1 MLSQLKSLTK
11 ASVVYGVGHILARLV
26 TFLLLPYYS
35 FHLTPAE
42 YGEVTLYFLFMGVM
56 QTFFVYGMDIAYLRY
71 YTMESDDTARKR
83 ITGTTIWTSL
93 ISTSGLS
100 LLMILFAGPI
110 GNALIIKPVHPD
122 IVASMII
129 LCSGIMF
136 FDTLVTFPYLLL
148 RGSHR
153 PFSFTSVKIINVAI
167 NIGLNIW
174 FVGSLNWGITGIL
187 WANLIS
193 SAVTLVILIPD
204 LIRAG
209 ALVIERKLLLEM
221 IRFGIPNIP
230 TYLFVMVV
238 ELADRKFLEL
248 YRGLDESGLY
258 SAGYKLGMFMAV
270 VTAAFRFAWQPFFLS
285 HAKDENAPSLF
296 ARVLTYYLTITGFLF
311 VGLTFFVQ
319 PIIETKWP
327 GIGFIIDQRYWAGLA
342 VFPVILL
349 AHIFDGVYA
358 NLMVGVY
365 LKKLTRKLPAVTG
378 AAALFTIVG
387 NIVFTPIYGMWA
399 AAYITLIAFLLQA
412 FLLWLVV
419 RKAYSVPYEWTRML
433 KLSIVC
439 AVLLSLGMLPFLSA
453 WWVRALLLLM
463 FPAALYLA
471 RFFDEREL
479 YYLRK
484 AFARA

>member
-1 MLSQLKSLTK
+1 M
-11 ASVVYGVGHILARLV
+11 ARLV

-35 FHLTPAE
+35 YHLTPSE
-42 YGEVTLYFLFMGVM
+42 YGEVTLYYIFMGVA
-56 QTFFVYGMDIAYLRY
+56 QTFFVYGLDIAYLRY
-71 YTMESDDTARKR
+71 FTMESDPEEKKR

-93 ISTSGLS
+93 ISSAS
-100 LLMILFAGPI
+100 LTLLLIVSARFI
-110 GNALIIKPVHPD
+110 GDMLIFKPVHPE
-122 IVASMII
+122 IVPNMIR
-129 LCSGIMF
+129 LCAGIMF

-153 PFSFTSVKIINVAI
+153 PFSFTAMKAINVAT

-174 FVGSLNWGITGIL
+174 FVGSLNLGVSGIL
-187 WANLIS
+187 WANIIS
-193 SAVTLVILIPD
+193 SAFTLLLLMPD
-204 LIRAG
+204 LIKSG
-209 ALVIERKLLLEM
+209 ALVIDKKLLAEM

-238 ELADRKFLEL
+238 ELADRKFLEY

-285 HAKDENAPSLF
+285 HAKEDNAPRLF

-311 VGLTFFVQ
+311 LGLSFFVE
-319 PIIETKWP
+319 PIIHHKWP
-327 GIGFIIDQRYWAGLA
+327 TIGFIIDSRFWPGLA

-365 LKKLTRKLPAVTG
+365 VKKLTRKLPAVTG

-387 NIVFTPIYGMWA
+387 NVLFVPTWGMWA
-399 AAYITLIAFLLQA
+399 AAYITLIAFVMQA
-412 FLLWLVV
+412 VLLWVVV
-419 RKAYSVPYEWTRML
+419 RKEYVVPYEWQRML
-433 KLSIVC
+433 KLCIC
-439 AVLLSLGMLPFLSA
+439 IGVLFGISMIPIFSS
-453 WWVRALLLLM
+453 WWLRLIILAI
-463 FPAALYLA
+463 FPVALYVI
-471 RFFDEREL
+471 RFFDDREL
-479 YYLRK
+479 FYLRK
-484 AFARA
+484 VIPRI